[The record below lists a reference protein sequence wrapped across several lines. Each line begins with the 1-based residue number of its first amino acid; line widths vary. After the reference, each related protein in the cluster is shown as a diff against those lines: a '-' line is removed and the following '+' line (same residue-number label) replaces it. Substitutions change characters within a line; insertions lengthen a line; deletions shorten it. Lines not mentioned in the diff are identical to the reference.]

1 MKYELSIPELM
12 NFFAKDGHHGFS
24 VEEIGRAEQRLGVS
38 LPPVYRDFL
47 ASYGQDPINTHLHQ
61 IFSPEEIVTTYQLI
75 EDTLKDWTPEF
86 EIAVRDG
93 RVEDYA
99 DNGYFKLW
107 RLPREQWPTVT
118 ENYLLIWCENQG
130 VWNAGYRMEDLLTGE
145 KDPPVYI
152 STEDDFITF
161 RLCARSTEDFLWEML
176 RQAADGFF
184 PSSRKTVREEI
195 KATLEAAQVEPR
207 RLMVER
213 SLNGWN
219 YFSGSCLDEE
229 KNILYLYYG
238 DDKGQELLYSCKEL
252 PDGEENTPHRNV
264 VLTSPSPPKPAFNP
278 LHLALTSVQ
287 RKDLGMDRPKPEG
300 GIPLNPLIA
309 LTLQQATGQKPSTA
323 YDWTRLLE
331 KTKVLKLHVGYSAR
345 MGYKEPSTIYIP
357 SPGEAFPPEP
367 YYFDLEDWSAIGRMK
382 NLRTLV
388 MDHLYVEDFSF
399 LTQCENLRSLSLYG
413 TTFRD
418 CRLLLELPNL
428 KSADLYLCQ
437 LEHTEALEKLKIECR
452 R

>member
-24 VEEIGRAEQRLGVS
+24 VEEIGRVEQRVGVS

-47 ASYGQDPINTHLHQ
+47 ASYGRDPINTHLHQ

-75 EDTLKDWTPEF
+75 EDTLKDWMPEF
-86 EIAVRDG
+86 ETAVREG
-93 RVEDYA
+93 REKDYA
-99 DNGYFKLW
+99 DNGYFKMW
-107 RLPREQWPTVT
+107 KLPREQWPTVT

-130 VWNAGYRMEDLLTGE
+130 VWNAGYRIEDLMAGE
-145 KDPPVYI
+145 KDPPVYM
-152 STEDDFITF
+152 STEDDLITF
-161 RLCARSTEDFLWEML
+161 RRCARSTGDFLLEML
-176 RQAADGFF
+176 RQAAYGFF
-184 PSSRKTVREEI
+184 PGSRKTARGEI
-195 KATLEAAQVEPR
+195 EAVLKTAQADPR
-207 RLMVER
+207 RLMAEH
-213 SLNGWN
+213 SLDGWD
-219 YFSGSCLDEE
+219 YSSGTCLDE
-229 KNILYLYYG
+229 KGNILYYYYG
-238 DDKGQELLYSCKEL
+238 DAGSQELLCCCKEL
-252 PDGEENTPHRNV
+252 PGQEENTPHRNM
-264 VLTSPSPPKPAFNP
+264 VLAPPSPPKPVFNP
-278 LHLALTSVQ
+278 LHLALTPAQ

-300 GIPLNPLIA
+300 GLPLHPLIA
-309 LTLQQATGQKPSTA
+309 LTLQKATGQRPSTA

-331 KTKVLKLHVGYSAR
+331 KTKVLKLHVGYSACL
-345 MGYKEPSTIYIP
+345 GYKDPSTIYIP
-357 SPGEAFPPEP
+357 PPGEVFPPEP

-418 CRLLLELPNL
+418 CRLLLELPHL

-437 LEHTEALEKLKIECR
+437 LEHTEVLERLKIECR